1 MIDLI
6 LDLMFICAIAVA
18 AVPILMGLYGVFLV
32 LKIFFYAFFKGVW
45 YVCCCPAYWIIHM
58 SHKK

>member
-6 LDLMFICAIAVA
+6 LDLLWYGTIAIALI
-18 AVPILMGLYGVFLV
+18 PILMGLYGVFLT

-45 YVCCCPAYWIIHM
+45 YVVSCPFYLIKWR
-58 SHKK
+58 